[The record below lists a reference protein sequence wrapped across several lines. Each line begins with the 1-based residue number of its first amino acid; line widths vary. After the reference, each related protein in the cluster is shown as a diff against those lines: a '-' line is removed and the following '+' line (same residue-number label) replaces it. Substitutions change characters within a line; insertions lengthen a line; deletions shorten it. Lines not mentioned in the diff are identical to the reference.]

1 MLQREIGI
9 DIIKAIG
16 GITSFKSSLKM
27 FENKMDGVN
36 FSKII
41 KITHPKVATKIA
53 NAIAVCD
60 PKTVFIN
67 TGSEADIAYVKE
79 LAVINSEESK
89 LPMKGHTI
97 HFDLKEE
104 QGRIIDRTF
113 YIANPGEEI
122 NSLANKID
130 RADALLDI
138 KEKMTGI
145 MKGKTMIIGFYIRGP
160 VGSPVANPAL
170 EITSSAYVIH
180 SANLL
185 YRNAFSDFDRS
196 IDKLGHFYANIHS
209 QGLNRP
215 EDLPHARV

>member
-1 MLQREIGI
+1 MRSPCVTR
-9 DIIKAIG
+9 KR
-16 GITSFKSSLKM
+16 F
-27 FENKMDGVN
+27 
-36 FSKII
+36 
-41 KITHPKVATKIA
+41 
-53 NAIAVCD
+53 
-60 PKTVFIN
+60 FIN

-145 MKGKTMIIGFYIRGP
+145 MREKP
-160 VGSPVANPAL
+160 
-170 EITSSAYVIH
+170 
-180 SANLL
+180 
-185 YRNAFSDFDRS
+185 
-196 IDKLGHFYANIHS
+196 
-209 QGLNRP
+209 
-215 EDLPHARV
+215 